1 MELKYILNAN
11 TGALHIADF
20 CYQTTVS
27 MAKPI
32 IFDTEQ
38 EAYQYRGKHVHMCKI
53 CEKKKEKMLHEAMK
67 SKK

>member
-20 CYQTTVS
+20 CYQTKVS
-27 MAKPI
+27 MAKPK
-32 IFDTEQ
+32 IFETEE
-38 EAYQYRGKHVHMCKI
+38 EAYAYGGKFIHMCKL
-53 CEKKKEKMLHEAMK
+53 CEREKEKRLREAMK